1 MLDSNVEYY
10 NKNADSFFEGSINAD
25 MSYTRDKFMSFL
37 PDNAVVLDAGC
48 GSGRDSK
55 VFLDAGG
62 TYTIT
67 ITSKNSTQ
75 TLFYVDMFFD
85 VASGVVYAP
94 ESFTPSVGTVEKYPG
109 SNNQYV
115 WHIPRGNLSA
125 SVSFKAPDN
134 RNILM
139 NTMYIK
145 SFNGVLK
152 ENGVVIP

>member
-1 MLDSNVEYY
+1 MKVTKDNVFKK
-10 NKNADSFFEGSINAD
+10 KNAYGFTVANPKFAYQEDQGSVE
-25 MSYTRDKFMSFL
+25 
-37 PDNAVVLDAGC
+37 VVFSEISAETDA
-48 GSGRDSK
+48 K